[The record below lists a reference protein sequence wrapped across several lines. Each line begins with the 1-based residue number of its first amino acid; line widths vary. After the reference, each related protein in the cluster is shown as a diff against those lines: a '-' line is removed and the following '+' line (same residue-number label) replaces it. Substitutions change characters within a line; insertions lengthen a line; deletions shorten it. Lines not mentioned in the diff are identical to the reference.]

1 MTSTKTIPAIVGLA
15 AGIALIAVFSLFSTS
30 SPNHG
35 SKEISIVLIPEGAS
49 LESNPPFLVPDVIKV
64 KIGVNNTVR
73 WVSQDIVPHSLR
85 SDSGYIDPLTGSA
98 FDTMQSSELGG
109 GYLMPGGSYEFTFR
123 EAGEFG
129 YHGEPHPWMQGTVIV
144 LPP

>member
-1 MTSTKTIPAIVGLA
+1 MTSTISAPVIVGLA
-15 AGIALIAVFSLFSTS
+15 SGIALIAVFSLFSTS

-35 SKEISIVLIPEGAS
+35 SNEISIVVIPEGAS
-49 LESNPPFLVPDVIKV
+49 FESNPSFLVPDVIKV
-64 KIGVNNTVR
+64 KIGVNNTMR
-73 WVSQDIVPHSLR
+73 WVSQDTVPHGLR
-85 SDSGYIDPLTGSA
+85 SDSGYTDPITGAA
-98 FDTMQSSELGG
+98 FDTMRSSELGG
-109 GYLMPGGSYEFTFR
+109 GFLLPGGSYEFTFR

>member
-1 MTSTKTIPAIVGLA
+1 MNLTMGIPVMVGLA
-15 AGIALIAVFSLFSTS
+15 SGIALVIVFSLFPTS
-30 SPNHG
+30 SPDRG
-35 SKEISIVLIPEGAS
+35 SKEISVVVIPEGAS
-49 LESNPPFLVPDVIKV
+49 LESNPRFLVPDVIKV

-73 WVSQDIVPHSLR
+73 WFNEDTIPHGLN
-85 SDSGYIDPLTGSA
+85 SDTSYLDPLTGVA
-98 FDTMQSSELGG
+98 FDTMQSLEGG
-109 GYLMPGGSYEFTFR
+109 FLMEGDSYEFTFR

>member
-1 MTSTKTIPAIVGLA
+1 M
-15 AGIALIAVFSLFSTS
+15 AVFSLFSTS

-35 SKEISIVLIPEGAS
+35 SKEISIVLIPQGSS
-49 LESNPPFLVPDVIKV
+49 LESNPSFLESDVIKV

-73 WVSQDIVPHSLR
+73 WVSQDIVPHGLT
-85 SDSGYIDPLTGSA
+85 SDSGYVDPLTGIA

-109 GYLMPGGSYEFTFR
+109 GFLMPRGSYEFTFR

>member
-1 MTSTKTIPAIVGLA
+1 MTSTISMPVIVGLA
-15 AGIALIAVFSLFSTS
+15 SGIALIAVFSLFSTS

-35 SKEISIVLIPEGAS
+35 SKEISIVVIPEGAS
-49 LESNPPFLVPDVIKV
+49 IESNPSFLVPDVIKV

-73 WVSQDIVPHSLR
+73 RVSQDTVPHGLT
-85 SDSGYIDPLTGSA
+85 SDIGYIDPLTGAA

-109 GYLMPGGSYEFTFR
+109 GFLVQGDTFEFTFG
-123 EAGEFG
+123 EAGEYS

>member
-1 MTSTKTIPAIVGLA
+1 MTSAISTPVIVGLA
-15 AGIALIAVFSLFSTS
+15 SGIALIAVFSLFSTS

-35 SKEISIVLIPEGAS
+35 SKEISIVVIPEGAS
-49 LESNPPFLVPDVIKV
+49 LESIPESLVPDVIKM

-73 WVSQDIVPHSLR
+73 WVSQDTVPHGLT
-85 SDSGYIDPLTGSA
+85 SDSGYIDPLTGAA

-109 GYLMPGGSYEFTFR
+109 GFLLPGESYDFTFR

-129 YHGEPHPWMQGTVIV
+129 YHGEPHPWMQRTVIV

>member
-1 MTSTKTIPAIVGLA
+1 MTSTINMPVIVGLA
-15 AGIALIAVFSLFSTS
+15 ACIALVVVFSLSSTS
-30 SPNHG
+30 PDHG
-35 SKEISIVLIPEGAS
+35 SKAISIVVILEGAS
-49 LESNPPFLVPDVIKV
+49 LESNPSFLEPDVIKV

-73 WVSQDIVPHSLR
+73 WVSQDTVPHGLT
-85 SDSGYIDPLTGSA
+85 SDSGYVDPLTGIA
-98 FDTMQSSELGG
+98 LDTMRSSEVGG
-109 GYLMPGGSYEFTFR
+109 GFLMPRGSYEFTFR

>member
-1 MTSTKTIPAIVGLA
+1 MNVPISVPVIVGLA
-15 AGIALIAVFSLFSTS
+15 SGIALIIVFSLFSTS
-30 SPNHG
+30 SPDRG
-35 SKEISIVLIPEGAS
+35 SKEISVVVIPEGAS

-73 WVSQDIVPHSLR
+73 WVSEDTVPHGLN
-85 SDSGYIDPLTGSA
+85 SDTGYVDPLTGIA
-98 FDTMQSSELGG
+98 FGTRQSLEGGFLMQGN
-109 GYLMPGGSYEFTFR
+109 SYEFTFR

-129 YHGEPHPWMQGTVIV
+129 YHGEPHPWMRGTVIV

>member
-1 MTSTKTIPAIVGLA
+1 MTSTISMPVIVGLA
-15 AGIALIAVFSLFSTS
+15 AGIALIVAFSLFSTS
-30 SPNHG
+30 SPSHR
-35 SKEISIVLIPEGAS
+35 SKEISIVLIPQGSS
-49 LESNPPFLVPDVIKV
+49 LESSPSFLEPDVIKV

-73 WVSQDIVPHSLR
+73 WVSQDSVPHGLT
-85 SDSGYIDPLTGSA
+85 SDSSYVDPLTGIA

-109 GYLMPGGSYEFTFR
+109 GFLGQGDIFEFTFR